1 MISILSLTLGVSG
14 FLLYLI
20 YDINSFAWQA
30 RLPRVFFLLGT
41 VLIGAATA
49 LDLAAAWQSG
59 ALGGLSALALLPA
72 ALCFA
77 ALVYCLFFALPF
89 DETYAGQENGRPVC
103 DRGAYALCR
112 HPGIPCFF
120 GTYLFLGLAVLP
132 SPLLAHGMLFS
143 LLNLG
148 YALFQD
154 RITFP
159 KTFCNYG
166 TYQKKV
172 PFLFP
177 NRNSIRLARQTWPRT
192 VSKEDET

>member
-1 MISILSLTLGVSG
+1 MISILSLILGVIG
-14 FLLYLI
+14 FLLYLV

-30 RLPRVFFLLGT
+30 RLPRSFFLLGT
-41 VLIGAATA
+41 VLIGIATV
-49 LDLAAAWQSG
+49 LDLAAAWRLG
-59 ALGGLSALALLPA
+59 AFGGPSVLALLPA

-77 ALVYCLFFALPF
+77 ALIYALFFALPF
-89 DETYAGQENGRPVC
+89 DETYAEQETGRPVC

-120 GTYLFLGLAVLP
+120 GTYLFLGLAALP

-148 YALFQD
+148 YAFFQD

-159 KTFCNYG
+159 QTFCNYE
-166 TYQKKV
+166 TYRKKV

-192 VSKEDET
+192 VSKEDEP